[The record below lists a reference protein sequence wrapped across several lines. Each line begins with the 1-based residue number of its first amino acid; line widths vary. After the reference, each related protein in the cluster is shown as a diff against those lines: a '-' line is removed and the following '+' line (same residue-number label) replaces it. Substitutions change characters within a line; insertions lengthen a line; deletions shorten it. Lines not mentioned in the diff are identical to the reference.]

1 MGIFLGD
8 FKMKRILIAALLIA
22 GLAAQAAT
30 HNIVSLSDAVGDDL
44 GDGRLA
50 YPQQGDYES
59 GDLDLVGMRI
69 NRDDEGF
76 WFEATFKNQIRDPAN
91 AAGPVGA
98 ETLAASARRGFYQF
112 NLDIYVDTDR
122 IKGSGNTFT
131 LPGRHVRIDP
141 GYAWERAVVLTPRPE
156 SIRAQLLDAL
166 MSQDSKR
173 SLREVEAS
181 VDQTIFFP
189 TRVRVSGRTAAF
201 FVPDKFFGG
210 SDGADWAMTAFVTA
224 ANISNELKM
233 TFGKAE
239 SKPSLEETDLG
250 VMQPQLGRPR
260 DSVGYGATGE
270 KPSPIF
276 DLLTRSAA
284 QQAAQLGGSAPLT
297 GVSWGTHA
305 VNDIPTPLPLAR
317 SAPSATTAGTTVVE
331 RPSEDPSFFSNPWN
345 AAVRLFRKEPTTA
358 APALAPIP
366 AVTAQPIQVLLDP
379 TPPVTPAAS
388 AAPATTAVVPTTQVA
403 ATAAPAVKPPVGARL
418 QTLKQL
424 LDDKVIDEAE
434 YKQQRLRLLNEL

>member
-1 MGIFLGD
+1 
-8 FKMKRILIAALLIA
+8 
-22 GLAAQAAT
+22 
-30 HNIVSLSDAVGDDL
+30 
-44 GDGRLA
+44 
-50 YPQQGDYES
+50 
-59 GDLDLVGMRI
+59 MRI
-69 NRDDEGF
+69 NRDEEGF

-98 ETLAASARRGFYQF
+98 ETLAASSRRGFYQF

-156 SIRAQLLDAL
+156 SVRAQLLDAL
-166 MSQDSKR
+166 LSQDSKR

-189 TRVRVSGRTAAF
+189 TRVRVVGRTVSF

-224 ANISNELKM
+224 ANSSNELKM
-233 TFGKAE
+233 TFGKVE
-239 SKPSLEETDLG
+239 TKPSLQDTELG
-250 VMQPQLGRPR
+250 VLQPQLGRPR
-260 DSVGYGATGE
+260 EAVGYGANGD
-270 KPSPIF
+270 KPSPII
-276 DLLTRSAA
+276 DLLTRSTE
-284 QQAAQLGGSAPLT
+284 QQAVQLGGSAPLT

-317 SAPSATTAGTTVVE
+317 SAPPTTSAGTAALE
-331 RPSEDPSFFSNPWN
+331 QRSEEPSFFSNLWN
-345 AAVRLFRKEPTTA
+345 AAVRLFGKEPTTV
-358 APALAPIP
+358 APTS
-366 AVTAQPIQVLLDP
+366 AVNAQLIQVLLDP
-379 TPPVTPAAS
+379 SPPVTPVAS
-388 AAPATTAVVPTTQVA
+388 AAPVTAAIVSAPQPTQP
-403 ATAAPAVKPPVGARL
+403 AAPAVKPPVGARL